1 MFDTALTLNDL
12 MFLAK
17 GAGMT
22 LAVTGVSVAA
32 GTVMGIFFG
41 VLRNQIGP
49 YWAIPLTF
57 VLDVFR
63 SVPLLIQLVLANAF
77 QAIAKFGWGPFT
89 TSCVVLSL
97 YTAAY
102 CTEIVRGGIDA
113 VPGTTRRAARSLGMT
128 WGQDMRYIV
137 APLATRVSLPAW
149 IGLTLGV
156 MKDSALVLWLG
167 LTELLKA
174 SQTLVTRLQ
183 EPLFILLICGLIYFL
198 LSFPIARLGGYL
210 ERRKGIDLTV
220 SKGEVVTIIG
230 GSGSGKSTLLTCIN
244 GLEPIDSG
252 RIKIDGTEVHAK
264 STNLNTLR
272 QKIGIVFQQ
281 WNAFPHLTVL
291 ENVMLAPRKVKGMAK
306 DEAEAMAVKQLTH
319 VGLGEKLAVYP
330 SRLSGGQQQRMAIA
344 RALAMAPEY
353 MLFDEV
359 TSALDPQ
366 LVGEVLDTLKML
378 AEEGMTMICVTHEM
392 GFARDVSDRVAF
404 FHQGVMAEIGT
415 PEQLFGAPQHPETQK
430 FLSSVR

>member
-1 MFDTALTLNDL
+1 MFDTALTFNDL

-32 GTVMGIFFG
+32 GTVMGIVFG

-49 YWAIPLTF
+49 IWAMPLTF

-210 ERRKGIDLTV
+210 ERRW
-220 SKGEVVTIIG
+220 S
-230 GSGSGKSTLLTCIN
+230 
-244 GLEPIDSG
+244 
-252 RIKIDGTEVHAK
+252 
-264 STNLNTLR
+264 
-272 QKIGIVFQQ
+272 
-281 WNAFPHLTVL
+281 PH
-291 ENVMLAPRKVKGMAK
+291 
-306 DEAEAMAVKQLTH
+306 D
-319 VGLGEKLAVYP
+319 
-330 SRLSGGQQQRMAIA
+330 
-344 RALAMAPEY
+344 
-353 MLFDEV
+353 
-359 TSALDPQ
+359 
-366 LVGEVLDTLKML
+366 
-378 AEEGMTMICVTHEM
+378 
-392 GFARDVSDRVAF
+392 
-404 FHQGVMAEIGT
+404 
-415 PEQLFGAPQHPETQK
+415 
-430 FLSSVR
+430 